1 MTKKIL
7 LLMVIFALSMTVSAF
22 AADDEDAPKGTAPT
36 SWKVGYL
43 IPSEGNFSL
52 AALVGLS
59 LQTDIGQSYVGA
71 LDFDLSPS
79 TDCNDDTPG
88 VVTNRCRVKH
98 RIAALTLKRKVSF
111 TGSNNKMTLGAGVVY
126 MMSDVT
132 ISETYQQVSYNYHDS
147 SNQFGGVIQ
156 MELDNIID
164 RYPGIFFQARYIH
177 AGEQAAAVTRM
188 TNKIGGLTVSTGY
201 RFEF

>member
-1 MTKKIL
+1 MIKKISL
-7 LLMVIFALSMTVSAF
+7 VMVIMALSASVCAF
-22 AADDEDAPKGTAPT
+22 AEDNAPKGTAPT

-43 IPSEGNFSL
+43 VPSEGNFSL
-52 AALVGLS
+52 AALVGVS
-59 LQTDIGQSYVGA
+59 LQTDLGQSYVGA
-71 LDFDLSPS
+71 LDFDLSPA

-98 RIAALTLKRKVSF
+98 RIAALTVKKKISF
-111 TGSNNKMTLGAGVVY
+111 SGSNNKMTLGGGVVY

-132 ISETYQQVSYNYHDS
+132 IAETYQQVSYNYHDS

-188 TNKIGGLTVSTGY
+188 TNKIGGLTISTGY